1 MKLNVAV
8 VFGGKST
15 EHDIS
20 IISALQAIENIDKE
34 KYNVIPIYI
43 DKKGD
48 FYYSKEDILS
58 KTANFKDQAGLVKKC
73 KNISFVKIKN
83 HTYIRNNDVGLMSD
97 KIDIAIDV
105 AFLIVHG
112 TNVEDGNLQGYFHTL
127 NLPVVGPD
135 TLSAAVSMDKYIMKE
150 YWKAIGIPVIDGI
163 RFDKTDVD
171 NMDAIV
177 DKVEKELKYPV
188 IVKPVNLGSSIG
200 IKKGSDRKSLIDAL
214 ELAFSF
220 TDIIL
225 VEKAI
230 TNMREIN
237 CAVIGDKFNCE
248 TSVLEEPFGND
259 EILSFADK
267 YMSGGGAKGSKSG
280 AKNGNVGTKNG
291 NVGVKNGN
299 VGAKLCEPSGTK
311 SGMASLKRQ
320 IPAELEDSI
329 ANTIREYAVKA
340 FKYMGCTGV
349 ARIDF
354 IIDKDNGNIYANEI
368 NSIPGSLS
376 YYLFEPKGIKYA
388 ELIDRLINIA
398 IENYKREERLNYTFE
413 SSVI

>member
-20 IISALQAIENIDKE
+20 IISALQAIENMDKE
-34 KYNVIPIYI
+34 KYNIIPVYI

-48 FYYSKEDILS
+48 FYYSEDDKL
-58 KTANFKDQAGLVKKC
+58 FKMENYKNQNSLVKSC

-83 HTYIRNNDVGLMSD
+83 KTYIRNNSIGIFSD
-97 KIDIAIDV
+97 KIDQIVDV
-105 AFLIVHG
+105 ALLIVHG

-127 NLPVVGPD
+127 NLPFVGCD
-135 TLSAAVSMDKYIMKE
+135 VLASAVSMDKYVMKE

-163 RFDKTDVD
+163 RFDKNEFKNV
-171 NMDAIV
+171 NLIV

-200 IKKGSDRKSLIDAL
+200 IKKASDKDSLIAAL

-237 CAVIGDKFNCE
+237 CAVIGNKFDCE

-267 YMSGGGAKGSKSG
+267 YMSGGGVKGAKG
-280 AKNGNVGTKNG
+280 AKVGMKQ
-291 NVGVKNGN
+291 GN
-299 VGAKLCEPSGTK
+299 VGAKTGNSSGAK
-311 SGMASLKRQ
+311 SGMASLKRK
-320 IPAELEDSI
+320 IPAELEENV
-329 ANTIREYAVKA
+329 ANKIREYAIKA
-340 FKYMGCTGV
+340 FKYMGCSGV

-368 NSIPGSLS
+368 NAIPGSLS
-376 YYLFEPKGIKYA
+376 YYLFEPIGIKFS
-388 ELIDRLINIA
+388 ELLDKLINIA
-398 IENYKREERLNYTFE
+398 IDNYKREERLNYTFE

>member
-20 IISALQAIENIDKE
+20 IISALQAIENMDKE
-34 KYNVIPIYI
+34 KYNIIPVYI

-48 FYYSKEDILS
+48 FYYSEDDKL
-58 KTANFKDQAGLVKKC
+58 FKMENYKNQNSLVKSC

-83 HTYIRNNDVGLMSD
+83 KTYIRNNNIGIFSD
-97 KIDIAIDV
+97 KIDQIVDV
-105 AFLIVHG
+105 ALLIVHG

-127 NLPVVGPD
+127 NLPFVGCD
-135 TLSAAVSMDKYIMKE
+135 VLASAVSMDKYVMKE

-163 RFDKTDVD
+163 RFDKNEFKNV
-171 NMDAIV
+171 NLIV

-200 IKKGSDRKSLIDAL
+200 IKKASDKDSLIAAL

-237 CAVIGDKFNCE
+237 CAVIGNKFDCE

-267 YMSGGGAKGSKSG
+267 YMSGGGVKGAKG
-280 AKNGNVGTKNG
+280 AKVGMKH
-291 NVGVKNGN
+291 GN
-299 VGAKLCEPSGTK
+299 VGAKTGNSSGAK
-311 SGMASLKRQ
+311 SGMASLKRK
-320 IPAELEDSI
+320 IPAELEGNI
-329 ANTIREYAVKA
+329 ANKIREYAIKA
-340 FKYMGCTGV
+340 FKYMGCSGV

-368 NSIPGSLS
+368 NAIPGSLS
-376 YYLFEPKGIKYA
+376 YYLFEPMGIKFS
-388 ELIDRLINIA
+388 ELLDKLINIA
-398 IENYKREERLNYTFE
+398 IDNYKREERLNYTFE